1 MRSSIKLMMGA
12 TTSFLAVAFTRYLA
26 YINFNIPLSDVVAI
40 ILVSILPGVIGGSF
54 MLSAVAAAI
63 GSTIGVLSWLILFYT
78 PIVGET
84 SYISKVLSLE
94 PTIGYIVLLS
104 AAFIVAGLLGH
115 VVSIYSERQV
125 RGEKKEAEEEVKE
138 KAEEV
143 IPLTKEKISTE
154 PPSQPTPTS
163 ISIESPQ
170 IEEEIY
176 TICKYCSEPVPEDAA
191 FCPHCGKKV
200 K

>member
-12 TTSFLAVAFTRYLA
+12 ITSFLAIAFTRYLA
-26 YINFNIPLSDVVAI
+26 YININIPLSDIFAI
-40 ILVSILPGVIGGSF
+40 ILVSILPGVIGGTF

-63 GSTIGVLSWLILFYT
+63 GSTIGVLSWLILYYT
-78 PIVGET
+78 PIAGEM
-84 SYISKVLSLE
+84 SYISNVLSLE
-94 PTIGYIVLLS
+94 PTIGYITLLS
-104 AAFIVAGLLGH
+104 VAFIVAGLIGH
-115 VVSIYSERQV
+115 GISIYSERHV
-125 RGEKKEAEEEVKE
+125 REEKKEAKEEIEE

-154 PPSQPTPTS
+154 QPSQPTPTS
-163 ISIESPQ
+163 ISLETPQ

-176 TICKYCSEPVPEDAA
+176 TICKYCSEPVPEGAS